1 MPSATITT
9 RTAHEQLGSSRP
21 CRISCTTPS
30 PGRPSVRCEP
40 TADNLGLTTWSGNQV
55 RKKDIATAK
64 NYLTHE
70 ELNRL
75 VSQFLDFAESQA
87 KRRIVTHMDQ
97 CLDKADQF
105 IEFNAYQALTDSGRT
120 AMQQAKALAEER
132 YAIYDAQRRAL
143 EENRL
148 AEEDLLRLQE
158 IERQIL
164 ADRQRL
170 SPRRK
175 H

>member
-1 MPSATITT
+1 
-9 RTAHEQLGSSRP
+9 
-21 CRISCTTPS
+21 
-30 PGRPSVRCEP
+30 
-40 TADNLGLTTWSGNQV
+40 
-55 RKKDIATAK
+55 
-64 NYLTHE
+64 
-70 ELNRL
+70 
-75 VSQFLDFAESQA
+75 
-87 KRRIVTHMDQ
+87 MDQ